1 MAFTHKKENQKMT
14 KWRIRYYLTEGAY
27 RCGCPSFTETITGNR
42 TSVISWAQNKLQH
55 SQFKFYDLTE
65 L

>member
-1 MAFTHKKENQKMT
+1 MKKQ
-14 KWRIRYYLTEGAY
+14 WRIRYYLSEGAY
-27 RCGCPSFTETITGNR
+27 KTGCPAFTEMVNGDR
-42 TSVISWAQNKLQH
+42 SFAVSWAQNKLKN

>member
-1 MAFTHKKENQKMT
+1 MT
-14 KWRIRYYLTEGAY
+14 KGRIRYYLTEGAY